1 MSLQD
6 SAPPLDILAIAP
18 HPDDAELFCGGLLA
32 KMAQLGYR
40 VGILDLTRGEKAS
53 RGTADL
59 RAQEASRA
67 AQVLGV
73 AWRGNLGLPDCG
85 LLGDDPTQTLALVE
99 QLRLL
104 RPELVLAPWQ
114 QERHPDHRAAA
125 QLADRACFLAGLRN
139 FPQPDQPLHRIR
151 QLLFYPMRVEA
162 RPSFVV
168 DIEPFAELKR
178 QAIAC
183 HASQVGQPQQGAV
196 PLVAAS
202 LALPALAHRDGYYGA
217 QIGSAA
223 GEPYISPAALSVA
236 DPLALFRGRPGVP
249 HFFPEGP

>member
-1 MSLQD
+1 MTLQP
-6 SAPPLDILAIAP
+6 SAPPLDILALAP

-32 KMAQLGYR
+32 KMAHLGYR

-53 RGTADL
+53 RGTADQ

-67 AQVLGV
+67 AQVLGL

-85 LLGDDPTQTLALVE
+85 LQADDPAQTLALVE

-104 RPELVLAPWQ
+104 RPELVLAPWH
-114 QERHPDHRAAA
+114 QERHPDHRAAS
-125 QLADRACFLAGLRN
+125 QLAERACFLAGLAN
-139 FPQPDQPLHRIR
+139 YPMPDQPLHRVR

-162 RPSFVV
+162 RPSFLV
-168 DIEPFAELKR
+168 DIAPFADQKR
-178 QAIAC
+178 RAIAC
-183 HASQVGQPQQGAV
+183 HASQIGQPQEGEV

-217 QIGSAA
+217 QLGSTAA
-223 GEPYISPAALSVA
+223 EPYISPAALPVA
-236 DPLALFRGRPGVP
+236 DPLALYRARAGAP
-249 HFFPEGP
+249 HFFPDGP

>member
-1 MSLQD
+1 MTLQQA
-6 SAPPLDILAIAP
+6 APPLDILALAP

-32 KMAQLGYR
+32 KMAHLGYR

-53 RGTADL
+53 RGTADQ

-67 AQVLGV
+67 AQVLGL

-85 LLGDDPTQTLALVE
+85 LLGEDPMQILALVE
-99 QLRLL
+99 QLRHL
-104 RPELVLAPWQ
+104 RPELVLAPWR

-125 QLADRACFLAGLRN
+125 QLAETACFLAGLAN
-139 FPQPDQPLHRIR
+139 YPAADQTGHRVR

-168 DIEPFAELKR
+168 DIAPFAEQKR
-178 QAIAC
+178 RAIAC
-183 HASQVGQPQQGAV
+183 HASQVGQAQSGDV
-196 PLVAAS
+196 PLVAAT

-217 QIGSAA
+217 QVGSAA
-223 GEPYISPAALSVA
+223 AEPYISPAAVPVA
-236 DPLALFRGRPGVP
+236 DPLALFRARFGAP